1 MEPSSQEVC
10 DSVLRFLDRFKHI
23 VQQLAE
29 QQGLTR
35 MQIFALHCIE
45 HEGET
50 TMGKV
55 ADTLH
60 CDASNVTG
68 IVDRLVSQGLVVRTE
83 NAQDRR
89 AKTLQLT
96 DKGREVVRTIREH
109 LPERI
114 GCDKLT
120 NAERGDLLTIL
131 QKLGA

>member
-1 MEPSSQEVC
+1 
-10 DSVLRFLDRFKHI
+10 
-23 VQQLAE
+23 
-29 QQGLTR
+29 
-35 MQIFALHCIE
+35 
-45 HEGET
+45 
-50 TMGKV
+50 
-55 ADTLH
+55 
-60 CDASNVTG
+60 
-68 IVDRLVSQGLVVRTE
+68 VSQGLVVRTE